1 METGKRRPKRNTDEK
16 TALRG
21 KRSAQDGKKN
31 QKPKNTSADLHPRRT
46 KNLSDNKFHRRN
58 KPAAEDSS
66 EENQH
71 TRAAANGSAEQEE
84 SLRSGCAPNQNGER
98 HTAQIR
104 FKNYFFIEIQQVYN
118 RFTEVTVLPP
128 SFNY

>member
-1 METGKRRPKRNTDEK
+1 VTAENGNGKTAAETKHSDEK

-46 KNLSDNKFHRRN
+46 KNLSGNKFHRRN

-71 TRAAANGSAEQEE
+71 THSCKRECSTKKSRSDLAVHQIEMVKDSQ
-84 SLRSGCAPNQNGER
+84 LRSGCALN
-98 HTAQIR
+98 
-104 FKNYFFIEIQQVYN
+104 
-118 RFTEVTVLPP
+118 
-128 SFNY
+128 